1 MLVASAAIYGTHY
14 VLLRALKSVGGE
26 PLPTVFV
33 TFVRYQ
39 FLMLFAAL
47 LRGFRAF
54 QSSIA
59 SVPIAST
66 PAAKASATSKASAAS
81 KAAQLPAS
89 GLKFWLHA
97 TELALYTLVSAL
109 LGIYGS
115 QLVPAIT
122 SEILGS
128 TMHLFV
134 PVLTLVL
141 LRRADFGARTW
152 AGCAL
157 AFGAAL
163 VTAYAG
169 ADGNGGGAAGGGA
182 NGARMLGQLALIGYA
197 FFFSLQRV
205 RTQVHLRSYASEA
218 LNTARMLSMG
228 ALSFIPLLLDTALGG
243 ASRRTLTRLGYV
255 LPAQW
260 GLMALSVFLSAF
272 VTSSLMFNAYTV
284 ISAANA
290 QPFTAL
296 QMPFAALWSLLLI
309 KEPISFSAIAGGTL
323 MLIATLLAY
332 TDKKAGAK

>member
-1 MLVASAAIYGTHY
+1 
-14 VLLRALKSVGGE
+14 
-26 PLPTVFV
+26 
-33 TFVRYQ
+33 
-39 FLMLFAAL
+39 
-47 LRGFRAF
+47 
-54 QSSIA
+54 
-59 SVPIAST
+59 
-66 PAAKASATSKASAAS
+66 
-81 KAAQLPAS
+81 
-89 GLKFWLHA
+89 
-97 TELALYTLVSAL
+97 
-109 LGIYGS
+109 
-115 QLVPAIT
+115 
-122 SEILGS
+122 
-128 TMHLFV
+128 MHLFV

-141 LRRADFGARTW
+141 VRRADFGARTW

-228 ALSFIPLLLDTALGG
+228 ALSFVPLLLDTALGG
-243 ASRRTLTRLGYV
+243 ASRRTLKRLAYV

-309 KEPISFSAIAGGTL
+309 KEPISISAIAGGSL
-323 MLIATLLAY
+323 MLVATLLAC
-332 TDKKAGAK
+332 TDKKTGAK

>member
-1 MLVASAAIYGTHY
+1 MCLRTTALVASAAIYGTHY

-157 AFGAAL
+157 AFSAAL

-169 ADGNGGGAAGGGA
+169 AVGNGGGAAGGRRGRGDIRRARTSCPRIRGA
-182 NGARMLGQLALIGYA
+182 GGLRAHRVGA
-197 FFFSLQRV
+197 
-205 RTQVHLRSYASEA
+205 
-218 LNTARMLSMG
+218 
-228 ALSFIPLLLDTALGG
+228 GG
-243 ASRRTLTRLGYV
+243 GSRQGSDGSSSADGRRDRRADREGRGSRAP
-255 LPAQW
+255 LPA
-260 GLMALSVFLSAF
+260 
-272 VTSSLMFNAYTV
+272 TR
-284 ISAANA
+284 
-290 QPFTAL
+290 
-296 QMPFAALWSLLLI
+296 
-309 KEPISFSAIAGGTL
+309 
-323 MLIATLLAY
+323 
-332 TDKKAGAK
+332 